1 MCIYNFH
8 KFWEK
13 MKMDEKEKLLGYAT
27 KFQGS
32 MYKGILVMTLM
43 FNISFHK
50 TPLPELWGD
59 KALT

>member
-1 MCIYNFH
+1 
-8 KFWEK
+8 
-13 MKMDEKEKLLGYAT
+13 MDEKEKLLGYAT

-59 KALT
+59 KALTWVFSAV